1 MWTGAAD
8 DAAQTGA
15 EVQDADSM
23 LSSIMN
29 SETDIDHYCISFA
42 TVYFVP
48 VLGCVELEEELA
60 RGVARWLEPN
70 VPNEA

>member
-1 MWTGAAD
+1 VK
-8 DAAQTGA
+8 AQ
-15 EVQDADSM
+15 VQAQVQVHVQVQMSDSM

-48 VLGCVELEEELA
+48 VLDCVELEEELA
-60 RGVARWLEPN
+60 RGVGRWLKPN